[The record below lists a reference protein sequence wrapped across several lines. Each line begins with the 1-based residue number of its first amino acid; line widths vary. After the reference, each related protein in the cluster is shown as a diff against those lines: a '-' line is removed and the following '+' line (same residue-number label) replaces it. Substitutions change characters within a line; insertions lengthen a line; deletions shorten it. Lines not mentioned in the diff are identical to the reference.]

1 MPLPLIIGAIAGA
14 ATTLGV
20 GAGIYGASKIKEAK
34 DTEEVAKEISEKA
47 IKLYKDGK

>member
-34 DTEEVAKEISEKA
+34 VHFGYTARF
-47 IKLYKDGK
+47 

>member
-20 GAGIYGASKIKEAK
+20 GAGIYGASKIGSSLKMGVYIFIIMCK
-34 DTEEVAKEISEKA
+34 PSM
-47 IKLYKDGK
+47 